1 MIISVNGQRIILN
14 HNPFLCYGGA
24 YDGAWQLYGHVYSGP
39 RSKTGK
45 DIPRLSML
53 FPTQY
58 DVGVDNNGFK
68 PVSFKKEVFKPG
80 QKMSRKAAVQ
90 VNLQSALNQRIVF
103 A

>member
-1 MIISVNGQRIILN
+1 MVRGC
-14 HNPFLCYGGA
+14 FT
-24 YDGAWQLYGHVYSGP
+24 DTW
-39 RSKTGK
+39 SKTGK
-45 DIPRLSML
+45 DIPRLNML

-68 PVSFKKEVFKPG
+68 PVSFKKEVFKERPSLSG

-90 VNLQSALNQRIVF
+90 VNLQNALNQRIVF

>member
-1 MIISVNGQRIILN
+1 MVRGN
-14 HNPFLCYGGA
+14 FT
-24 YDGAWQLYGHVYSGP
+24 DTW
-39 RSKTGK
+39 SKTGK

-80 QKMSRKAAVQ
+80 QKMSRKAAVE
-90 VNLQSALNQRIVF
+90 VNLQKRFESTDCICLKMPRIRK
-103 A
+103 